1 MCRTVT
7 LEHNTVSGKGIALA
21 SIWKVVAKAGPVA
34 LVVARQLAPQI
45 QKILK
50 ENPDAFSGL
59 AQRFSAVHTA
69 KKKEK
74 APKGLENR
82 TIILREQVVY
92 LYASANT
99 SEVAKQAIAWRN
111 ELDSIERSLPV
122 IKAMKRR
129 TQISQRRK
137 FSLRLDELSDQ
148 ILAATLADEV
158 EDAEVVGEQNA
169 EPSGP
174 SEP

>member
-1 MCRTVT
+1 M
-7 LEHNTVSGKGIALA
+7 
-21 SIWKVVAKAGPVA
+21 
-34 LVVARQLAPQI
+34 
-45 QKILK
+45 
-50 ENPDAFSGL
+50 
-59 AQRFSAVHTA
+59 
-69 KKKEK
+69 
-74 APKGLENR
+74 ENR